1 MPSRTGSPGAALPA
15 PRPAAGGPAPGEPP
29 SPSTT
34 VCRFLIPTSSTRL
47 IPQVLTG
54 AGWGLPPEPNY
65 RENTREQ
72 MRVKAGERAR
82 CTERCRKTCGG
93 PGRPA
98 PRRASNGR
106 ASFEERRDRRRG
118 SGASPGEGGDRGRD
132 AAPQRCP
139 PPPPPH
145 LRCAP
150 SAPAQLR
157 RDLRGFYR
165 GDRAWPARIE
175 QEPFREQA
183 TKSSAASRGGAG
195 MK

>member
-65 RENTREQ
+65 RETTREQ

-139 PPPPPH
+139 PPPPPPGAH
-145 LRCAP
+145 LPPPRNSAGTCADFTGAI
-150 SAPAQLR
+150 APGRLASSKSLSGNRLLRAQQ
-157 RDLRGFYR
+157 
-165 GDRAWPARIE
+165 RAG
-175 QEPFREQA
+175 
-183 TKSSAASRGGAG
+183 GGAG

>member
-65 RENTREQ
+65 RETTREQ

-139 PPPPPH
+139 PPPPPPV
-145 LRCAP
+145 RTFRP
-150 SAPAQLR
+150 
-157 RDLRGFYR
+157 
-165 GDRAWPARIE
+165 RATPPGPARIL
-175 QEPFREQA
+175 QGR
-183 TKSSAASRGGAG
+183 SRLAG
-195 MK
+195 SHRARAFPGTGY